1 MYWSKAMT
9 SQELKH
15 GSPRTSTTGTPDI
28 NESTT
33 KDLLDGDRV
42 IALEALNKSQ
52 AQMKAW
58 QDNTSTPKEFDEV
71 DLVLIRTN
79 RTEFRGKLEPNGKAL
94 SSSREK
100 RPQSPTDSQHN
111 PVKTSSTHG
120 M

>member
-1 MYWSKAMT
+1 MT

-52 AQMKAW
+52 AQMKA
-58 QDNTSTPKEFDEV
+58 
-71 DLVLIRTN
+71 
-79 RTEFRGKLEPNGKAL
+79 
-94 SSSREK
+94 
-100 RPQSPTDSQHN
+100 
-111 PVKTSSTHG
+111 
-120 M
+120 